1 MTNDDVNGENWPQPE
16 GLWLKIPHP
25 ALLFARLTRY
35 QSVWNRLACQPRRG
49 EAQGCAEHPTLS
61 APCL

>member
-25 ALLFARLTRY
+25 ALLFAR
-35 QSVWNRLACQPRRG
+35 
-49 EAQGCAEHPTLS
+49 
-61 APCL
+61 